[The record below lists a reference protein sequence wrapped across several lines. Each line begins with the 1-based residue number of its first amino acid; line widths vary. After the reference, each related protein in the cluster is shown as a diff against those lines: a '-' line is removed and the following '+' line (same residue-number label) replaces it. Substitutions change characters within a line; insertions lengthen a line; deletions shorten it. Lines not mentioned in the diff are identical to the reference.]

1 MVWCGFN
8 KKKVHRLCKELNVLR
23 LQRIVKP
30 KYPRKIVQNRDIT
43 NSNSLW
49 EVDIKYGYIHGEDR
63 FFYIASFLDVYDR
76 NIVEYHLKPQI
87 KMPV

>member
-1 MVWCGFN
+1 MVWSGFN
-8 KKKVHRLCKELNVLR
+8 KKKVYRLCKELNVPR

-49 EVDIKYGYIHGEDR
+49 EVDIEYGYIHGEER
-63 FFYIASFLDVYDR
+63 FFYSLFSRYI
-76 NIVEYHLKPQI
+76 
-87 KMPV
+87 